1 MQVEQVGARENGAK
15 SSGTP
20 LRWVRIGLETAALVA
35 LVDRAIKRRARHR
48 AGLLATTTALAG
60 VTMLDAWNVARKRAL
75 EPVRLRAAITINRS
89 PADVYAFWR
98 DLKNLP
104 GFLRHVEEIDEFDG
118 LTIWRASGPGGLHL
132 QWDAAIV
139 ADRPNERI
147 AWRSLEG
154 AGLDNHGSVSFLPGP
169 RGRGTELHVD
179 MGFDPPWGALGAA
192 IVKLLGEIPEQQLL
206 ADLRRLKQMLET
218 GEATASDAS
227 IHQGLHAARPPEAN
241 TLPLVK
247 GLVQS

>member
-1 MQVEQVGARENGAK
+1 MQVEAVGARQNGAK
-15 SSGTP
+15 PAGTRM
-20 LRWVRIGLETAALVA
+20 RWVRLGLETAALVA
-35 LVDRAIKRRARHR
+35 LVDRALKRRARHR

-60 VTMLDAWNVARKRAL
+60 VAMLDAWNVAAERAAA
-75 EPVRLRAAITINRS
+75 PVRLHATITINRS

-98 DLKNLP
+98 ELRNLP
-104 GFLRHVEEIDEFDG
+104 GFLRHVDEIDEFDG
-118 LTIWRASGPGGLHL
+118 ITIWRARGPGGLHL

-154 AGLDNHGSVSFLPGP
+154 AGLDNHGAVTFLPGP

-192 IVKLLGEIPEQQLL
+192 VVTLLGELPEQQLL
-206 ADLRRLKQMLET
+206 ADLRRLKQILET

-227 IHQGLHAARPPEAN
+227 IHVGPHAARPPEPSA
-241 TLPLVK
+241 LPLVK